1 MESDLQLETALLGK
15 LVRQNRSQHRSGK
28 YFHALRQLHR
38 RLRDFLSSNVLQ
50 LLQQIKEATPPA
62 LLAVAQSPELASQ
75 SKRLIFS
82 LDYIQETT
90 SLLIRAARL
99 IAGLVILERFLPFC
113 VTCFAC
119 LGRLH
124 IILLQCQLHHVSAYN
139 RLSATAAR
147 GKVSLPPTL
156 PRQLHHAWQGPS
168 LLISSRPIPSP
179 GPSSNTNAN
188 TNSNSNSSSRKGKTV
203 KSGVLANSA
212 DVPPFPE
219 DACAPTTLAPE
230 AAPPGTSGAGASGEL
245 QGADLRSKRLKSQGG
260 VSQEGD
266 SIKRERGPFG
276 ADGPSMAV
284 LMQELGF
291 GEFVSAPGSSAG
303 TKEGY
308 PGRGSGRERGRGRVT
323 GHKEEEELGDG
334 DDGGREGRST
344 RGGEEGEMGD
354 EEEGE
359 ESGEGEK
366 EGEEMSE
373 GEGEEGEV
381 EEDEGKEDD
390 LEDGGMEKDGDE
402 GGGAIAE
409 ETEADLCGR
418 EPEEEREEG
427 EEEEGEEENEGREA
441 VKETRPSSIGTGEK
455 IAGIGAVVNRL
466 EVGDRQAKPS
476 NQAGV
481 VPEAV
486 SEPRPQSDAD
496 VSTGKLRGENV
507 SNHQKSSISGKARK
521 KKAAGVV
528 GSGSDAKGRAEG
540 RTRLGNRGCLN
551 MQEKKGENSKKEM
564 SILKDLL
571 SL

>member
-147 GKVSLPPTL
+147 GK
-156 PRQLHHAWQGPS
+156 LHHAWQGPS

-266 SIKRERGPFG
+266 SIKKRG
-276 ADGPSMAV
+276 V
-284 LMQELGF
+284 
-291 GEFVSAPGSSAG
+291 
-303 TKEGY
+303 
-308 PGRGSGRERGRGRVT
+308 
-323 GHKEEEELGDG
+323 
-334 DDGGREGRST
+334 
-344 RGGEEGEMGD
+344 
-354 EEEGE
+354 
-359 ESGEGEK
+359 
-366 EGEEMSE
+366 
-373 GEGEEGEV
+373 
-381 EEDEGKEDD
+381 
-390 LEDGGMEKDGDE
+390 
-402 GGGAIAE
+402 
-409 ETEADLCGR
+409 
-418 EPEEEREEG
+418 
-427 EEEEGEEENEGREA
+427 
-441 VKETRPSSIGTGEK
+441 
-455 IAGIGAVVNRL
+455 
-466 EVGDRQAKPS
+466 
-476 NQAGV
+476 
-481 VPEAV
+481 
-486 SEPRPQSDAD
+486 
-496 VSTGKLRGENV
+496 
-507 SNHQKSSISGKARK
+507 
-521 KKAAGVV
+521 
-528 GSGSDAKGRAEG
+528 
-540 RTRLGNRGCLN
+540 RLGRMGRPWRC
-551 MQEKKGENSKKEM
+551 
-564 SILKDLL
+564 
-571 SL
+571 